1 MPSAFEN
8 EFVTEYLV
16 RRDAEIAALVQS
28 GMNRAEAQK
37 VAYEKLD
44 SEIDHTQ
51 LFAQELAQANP
62 TQVAQFWS
70 ELYVLTSS
78 GRRINIA
85 LVLAAEHAGL
95 SSSFASQAWSPGTR
109 LSQALGCPQLVRGE
123 EIGDVCEVM
132 LTDVVIPAWNALKK

>member
-1 MPSAFEN
+1 MTSTFETQ
-8 EFVTEYLV
+8 FVTDYLA
-16 RRDAEIAALVQS
+16 RRDAEIAALIAA

-37 VAYEKLD
+37 VAHEKLD

-51 LFAQELAQANP
+51 LFAQELAQADA
-62 TQVAQFWS
+62 TQLAQFWS

-78 GRRINIA
+78 GRRIDLA

-95 SSSFASQAWSPGTR
+95 SSSFAIQAWSRGSR
-109 LSQALGCPQLVRGE
+109 LSQALGCPQLARGE